1 MFQETFIVQLP
12 DLCPLSMYAF
22 VHLCTILTLGRIIN
36 LYMQVFPRS
45 KHMIFC
51 IAIFPCMNIQNLAKY
66 LLTSVLQSIPV
77 VANPFLFAI
86 CILMVMEYGVL
97 QHVR

>member
-1 MFQETFIVQLP
+1 MFHETFIVQLP

-22 VHLCTILTLGRIIN
+22 VHVCTILTLGRSIH
-36 LYMQVFPRS
+36 LYKQGFPRS

-51 IAIFPCMNIQNLAKY
+51 MAIFPYMNIQDLAKC
-66 LLTSVLQSIPV
+66 LLTSALQSILV

-86 CILMVMEYGVL
+86 CILMVMEYGFCNM
-97 QHVR
+97 